1 MATIELRMKMVH
13 GDIQAILN
21 RAKQKDAPVVR
32 LRDLAF
38 ALLRKNKLSYKARF
52 HCRQVGFNPRNRSQV
67 GIEPQENTRRLRK
80 YRRSGWSNIE
90 CSNAA
95 ATERAPG
102 ARGDAIEKKNIEVVE
117 QSAGKIAS
125 VLPGS
130 LKIFTITCGHT
141 NQALR
146 AGDAEL
152 PSTEEDLSL
161 NGKLNKV
168 KICGDDQDYLEAM
181 TIGMEWTVI
190 PWQIEQKYPELID
203 LIIEADNVPV
213 TAARA
218 DNIVERLFKIQKIA
232 KEASLSGNTDW
243 NLIANIA
250 NRSELQRPE
259 EEVAQ
264 LVSFVKSSSGGLE
277 NPFVLR
283 EIDNWAKTLPF
294 LRDCPPSVLALFVS
308 IDLGPGGAGFW
319 RAACVKLMLSS
330 EDRFTTSKNESKYF
344 STQDINNMGRT
355 TRPMVLQAN
364 EMMEKAR
371 TVMSKVDDDISVSKQ
386 AELLGRFDVR
396 LVGHVMKRPVLGT
409 YKSLADIGLAFW
421 VEFKEVLEANGSS
434 TVGSCP
440 WGKPDKTE
448 AAPGQS
454 VKSITAF
461 SAGSGSL
468 KASDVSRYF
477 AEKGLKIGSTVQQL
491 SVDDGD
497 GTHVP
502 VEPVVTWKVMSIG
515 KATVELAEVKGL
527 LDTKKGPPKTMSAN
541 VNDFYVK
548 FKQVEQEF
556 KDRCPT
562 N

>member
-52 HCRQVGFNPRNRSQV
+52 HCRQVGFNPRNRAQV

-283 EIDNWAKTLPF
+283 EIDNWAKTSPFYARLPPECAGPVREPRPWSRRGR
-294 LRDCPPSVLALFVS
+294 LLAGCL
-308 IDLGPGGAGFW
+308 
-319 RAACVKLMLSS
+319 C
-330 EDRFTTSKNESKYF
+330 
-344 STQDINNMGRT
+344 
-355 TRPMVLQAN
+355 QAN
-364 EMMEKAR
+364 VVERRPIHHIEKREQVFLDAR
-371 TVMSKVDDDISVSKQ
+371 YQQHGQDYQ
-386 AELLGRFDVR
+386 AYGF
-396 LVGHVMKRPVLGT
+396 T
-409 YKSLADIGLAFW
+409 
-421 VEFKEVLEANGSS
+421 
-434 TVGSCP
+434 
-440 WGKPDKTE
+440 
-448 AAPGQS
+448 GQ
-454 VKSITAF
+454 
-461 SAGSGSL
+461 
-468 KASDVSRYF
+468 R
-477 AEKGLKIGSTVQQL
+477 
-491 SVDDGD
+491 DDGESPNRD
-497 GTHVP
+497 
-502 VEPVVTWKVMSIG
+502 VEG
-515 KATVELAEVKGL
+515 
-527 LDTKKGPPKTMSAN
+527 
-541 VNDFYVK
+541 
-548 FKQVEQEF
+548 
-556 KDRCPT
+556 R
-562 N
+562 